1 MFSSS
6 PFKSCVWITSVEI
19 FLLRKKIRAGL
30 KLFVMELESMKK
42 TVNVATLKGE
52 VISFIVSKE
61 KQPGGKNEA
70 VLQFKRMTFDSETG
84 KFIQRFSG
92 KFNSNQK
99 SSFLQIVACCCT
111 IDSRTGQNSPCIL
124 LKKHKK
130 THSKFGYNLL
140 MLHSS
145 NEIEHCLGFEL
156 EYEIK
161 ENLTLLP
168 GPCIFWSCSDQVYY
182 VSFETNGILNIP
194 ISFTEVKWIGE
205 IPYED
210 IIVLGVRKTVG
221 PVKHDETSVCQ
232 TDKLIW
238 GSEFV
243 TYSLQK
249 KENCCSHHFIPHA
262 YSSVVTNILICP
274 IEDIDNQLKTTVVA
288 STCKKQLVLFENCV
302 PKNVCQL
309 PFEET
314 SDIKMVTTS
323 RENCLFL
330 VSSEAGHVCAVSKES
345 WQIAAVWQE
354 IWSVQLDDFLG
365 KGTEQILLLST
376 KTSIVEDCFKD
387 FVLTDLGEVSYT
399 SGLASLEELQQL
411 LRAKQRVLLQ
421 SSKAL
426 TNLIEGKQSTLPDA
440 EEEGLVSLWHEE
452 ESEPKPL
459 VEETY
464 STNQALNHP
473 VQRIWQRI
481 VDGSWIVGVQLSESV
496 NLTFDCVSLSLVMD
510 HDLLNSAPV
519 IQCQS
524 KVLKLNKPPVLPS
537 FPKYPT
543 EPPLKKPRLEMQ
555 DIHNLSSYDK
565 EDLCFKIYK
574 DHTQTITVVT
584 NLSPLLVYNTIH
596 CSVLLH
602 GTIGRIQKN
611 ELMKRAMIIPCG
623 RVSLN
628 MDDFWNEKYAINLL
642 QNPLLSTDN
651 AVEDI
656 YTTMAT
662 SQRSSFKIFS
672 PDYTLARVKDWLL
685 GPMQCEPL
693 NICPV
698 YLLCSKQGP
707 LRGILLSWH
716 PQNPFKGTLTVLCK
730 NQSSLLMFLHGLIR
744 VLPPECV
751 ITHMRTGSE
760 DQITDILGCALEQ
773 EALSFRNVITSAIS
787 EIKNEFKMRTK
798 MEKKQNSLPPSPL
811 FDSEEKIQEY
821 REKFQ
826 IEQEQ
831 STLGMHLSITGF
843 HYRDITKKLTDMQL
857 NTDSSVW
864 RLSRFHSSVCNSF
877 NN

>member
-1 MFSSS
+1 
-6 PFKSCVWITSVEI
+6 
-19 FLLRKKIRAGL
+19 
-30 KLFVMELESMKK
+30 MELESIKK

-61 KQPGGKNEA
+61 KQPSGNNEA

-99 SSFLQIVACCCT
+99 GSFLQIIACCCT

-130 THSKFGYNLL
+130 AHSKFGYNLL

-205 IPYED
+205 ISYED

-249 KENCCSHHFIPHA
+249 KGNCCSHHFIPHA

-330 VSSEAGHVCAVSKES
+330 VSSKAGHVCAVSKES

-365 KGTEQILLLST
+365 KGTEQILLLSMT
-376 KTSIVEDCFKD
+376 TSIVEDCFKD

-399 SGLASLEELQQL
+399 VNSGHAEDKTVQINDAAHVNFHHTVQALEARLQSGLASLEELQRL

-452 ESEPKPL
+452 DSELKRL
-459 VEETY
+459 VEETC

-519 IQCQS
+519 IQSQS
-524 KVLKLNKPPVLPS
+524 KVLKLNKPQVLPS
-537 FPKYPT
+537 FPNYLT

-555 DIHNLSSYDK
+555 DIHTLSSYHK

-602 GTIGRIQKN
+602 GTMGHIQKN

-623 RVSLN
+623 KVSLSL
-628 MDDFWNEKYAINLL
+628 DDFWNEKYAINSL

-656 YTTMAT
+656 YTTMAI

-672 PDYTLARVKDWLL
+672 PEYTLAQVKDWLL

-707 LRGILLSWH
+707 LQGILLSWH

-744 VLPPECV
+744 VLPPDCV

-773 EALSFRNVITSAIS
+773 EARAFRNIITSAIS
-787 EIKNEFKMRTK
+787 ETKNEFTMRTK
-798 MEKKQNSLPPSPL
+798 TEKKQNSLPPTPL
-811 FDSEEKIQEY
+811 LDSEEKIQEY

-857 NTDSSVW
+857 NTDNSVW
-864 RLSRFHSSVCNSF
+864 RLSRLHSSVCI
-877 NN
+877 